1 MALIRRD
8 DPNLLAQN
16 NASVPETHTVLGLG
30 AEFEGK
36 LLFKGSV
43 KIDGTF
49 IGEII
54 SEDNMIIG
62 EKANVKG
69 NIHVGTLVV
78 EGICRGH
85 VRAATQVELR
95 KTSQFYGTILSP
107 SLGVEP
113 GAKFEG
119 ECKMGSAA
127 IDGDDINLG
136 KNSKLSV

>member
-8 DPNLLAQN
+8 DPNLLAQSN
-16 NASVPETHTVLGLG
+16 SAILETHTVLGVG

-43 KIDGTF
+43 KIDGKF

-54 SEDNMIIG
+54 SEDTMVIG

-69 NIHVGTLVV
+69 NLQVGTLVV

-85 VRAATQVELR
+85 VKASTQVELR
-95 KTSQFYGTILSP
+95 KTCQFYGTILSP

-119 ECKMGSAA
+119 ECKMGATVSGAE
-127 IDGDDINLG
+127 DVVSG
-136 KNSKLSV
+136 KK